1 MSLGLIMNI
10 ATSGMNTAQ
19 SQLRTVS
26 DNVSNINT
34 PGYVRKIADQS
45 SLTTQGMGT
54 GVEIARVRLATDR
67 FLQAATLTSGADAGR
82 EAVRYE
88 LFDRIQGL
96 FGDPGGDTSF
106 FTRIDDLFSVL
117 AETAEK
123 PTSGAA
129 RQDAVWKAQTL
140 FDEASRV
147 AAQIQS
153 VREDADGRIQTSIET
168 VNGLLDQIAKLNRE
182 IARATVTGADATG
195 SQNAQMAL
203 INQLSGFMDIRITD
217 RSIGGVEIRTGAGLM
232 LVGTEAGRLEY
243 DRARAISG
251 QTNFNDIYVAEPG
264 TGTKRSLTEGLASG
278 ELKGL
283 LQLRDVDA
291 PQVAERLSE
300 LTTRLADELNRAH
313 NASSAF
319 PAPSSL
325 TGRNVGM
332 SLQTALTGFT
342 GSTTIA
348 VVNAAGVVQQRAD
361 IVFNGNTLTINGV
374 ASSPANFL
382 ADLNAAMP
390 GMTASFSN
398 GQLKFEAAGGNGV
411 AISDSATNPS
421 TKTGRGFSHFFG
433 MNDLVSSAAPTLYE
447 TGMTGASVHGFA
459 AGQSLTFRFTD
470 ANGARIRDLE
480 FVVPPTATT
489 MAGLVSALN
498 DPVNGIGRHGSF
510 ALSASG
516 ELVFTGRGSPPAQM
530 SVMNDVTSQAD
541 SGVSLSQLFGL
552 GGVRASRATGFAI
565 RSDIASDPTRLALGE
580 LDLSVPAGTPALSHA
595 DGRGARKLAQ
605 AGERSTTFGSA
616 GGISGSVSSLTR
628 YASDMAGAI
637 GAKANL
643 TKSAAASA
651 DALHQEATS
660 RRSAYE
666 GVNLEEELVLMT
678 TFQQAFNASARLI
691 QAASEM
697 YDTLLGMVR

>member
-67 FLQAATLTSGADAGR
+67 FLQAATLSSGADAGR

-88 LFDRIQGL
+88 LFDRIQSL

-106 FTRIDDLFSVL
+106 FTRMDDLFSVL
-117 AETAEK
+117 AQTAET
-123 PTSGAA
+123 PTSGAS

-168 VNGLLDQIAKLNRE
+168 VNGLLDQIAKLNKE

-195 SQNAQMAL
+195 SQNAQMSL
-203 INQLSGFMDIRITD
+203 INQLSEFMDIRITD

-243 DRARAISG
+243 DRAGAISG

-264 TGTKRSLTEGLASG
+264 TGARRSLTEGLVSG

-319 PAPSSL
+319 PPPASL

-348 VVNAAGVVQQRAD
+348 VVNASGVVQQRAD

-374 ASSPANFL
+374 ASDPANFL
-382 ADLNAAMP
+382 TDLNAALP
-390 GMTASFSN
+390 GMTASFAN
-398 GQLKFEAAGGNGV
+398 GQLKFEASGGNGV

-421 TKTGRGFSHFFG
+421 TKAGRGFSHFFG
-433 MNDLVSSAAPTLYE
+433 MNDLVSSGAPTLYE

-489 MAGLVSALN
+489 MTGLVSALN

-510 ALSASG
+510 ALSPSG

-552 GGVRASRATGFAI
+552 GGVRASRASAFSI
-565 RSDIASDPTRLALGE
+565 HSDIASDPTRLALGE

-595 DGRGARKLAQ
+595 DGRGARNLAQ

-643 TKSAAASA
+643 TKSASASA
-651 DALHQEATS
+651 TALHQEATS
-660 RRSAYE
+660 RRSSFE